1 MQKTLTR
8 SGLDSNALKLIA
20 IAAMTAD
27 HIAWLLF
34 PGYPTDPLPI
44 ILHIISRLTC
54 PIMCFFIA
62 EGYHYTRDIKKY
74 TARLFVFAVISH
86 FAYIFASNDFAD
98 WHSFIPFYY
107 GNILNQTSVIWSLAW
122 GLVLLRIADNSKIK
136 MPAKVILTLLICAVA
151 LPADWSCIASLS
163 VLSIGTNRGEPK
175 KQIAWSM
182 LWAAVYAVV
191 YFFAIDKIYG
201 LIQLCVALAIP
212 LLFLYNGKRG
222 RSPKI
227 NRFMK
232 WLFYAYYPLHLLV
245 IGLIREFVR

>member
-8 SGLDSNALKLIA
+8 SGLDSNMLKLIA

-44 ILHIISRLTC
+44 ILHIIGRLTC

-62 EGYHYTRDIKKY
+62 EGYHYTRNIKKY
-74 TARLFVFAVISH
+74 TARLFVFAMISH
-86 FAYIFASNDFAD
+86 FAYIFASNDFVD

-136 MPAKVILTLLICAVA
+136 
-151 LPADWSCIASLS
+151 
-163 VLSIGTNRGEPK
+163 
-175 KQIAWSM
+175 M

-222 RSPKI
+222 RNHKI

-245 IGLIREFVR
+245 IGIIRELVR

>member
-8 SGLDSNALKLIA
+8 SGLDSNMLKLIA

-44 ILHIISRLTC
+44 ILHIIGRLTC

-107 GNILNQTSVIWSLAW
+107 GNILNQTSVIWALLG
-122 GLVLLRIADNSKIK
+122 GLLMLRVNDLDCSALQKTALILLLCL
-136 MPAKVILTLLICAVA
+136 VT
-151 LPADWSCIASLS
+151 LPADWSCIAPLCI
-163 VLSIGTNRGEPK
+163 LSIGANRGNPGA
-175 KQIAWSM
+175 QLRWCLFYVS
-182 LWAAVYAVV
+182 LYVAVYCLSLNVW
-191 YFFAIDKIYG
+191 YG
-201 LIQLCVALAIP
+201 LLQLCVFLSVP
-212 LLFLYNGKRG
+212 LLRLYDGTRG
-222 RSPKI
+222 RSATLD
-227 NRFMK
+227 RVMK
-232 WLFYAYYPLHLLV
+232 PLFYAYYPLHLIVLC
-245 IGLIREFVR
+245 LLFRFL

>member
-8 SGLDSNALKLIA
+8 SGLDSNMLKLIA

-44 ILHIISRLTC
+44 ILHIIGRLTC
-54 PIMCFFIA
+54 PIMCFFVA

-122 GLVLLRIADNSKIK
+122 GLVLLRIADNNRIK

-175 KQIAWSM
+175 S
-182 LWAAVYAVV
+182 
-191 YFFAIDKIYG
+191 
-201 LIQLCVALAIP
+201 
-212 LLFLYNGKRG
+212 R
-222 RSPKI
+222 
-227 NRFMK
+227 
-232 WLFYAYYPLHLLV
+232 
-245 IGLIREFVR
+245 

>member
-8 SGLDSNALKLIA
+8 SGLDSNMLKLIA

-44 ILHIISRLTC
+44 ILHIIGRLTC

-62 EGYHYTRDIKKY
+62 EGYHYTRNIKKY

-107 GNILNQTSVIWSLAW
+107 GNILNQDERHMVARMGTSPA
-122 GLVLLRIADNSKIK
+122 ANSRQQQ
-136 MPAKVILTLLICAVA
+136 
-151 LPADWSCIASLS
+151 
-163 VLSIGTNRGEPK
+163 N
-175 KQIAWSM
+175 
-182 LWAAVYAVV
+182 
-191 YFFAIDKIYG
+191 
-201 LIQLCVALAIP
+201 
-212 LLFLYNGKRG
+212 
-222 RSPKI
+222 
-227 NRFMK
+227 
-232 WLFYAYYPLHLLV
+232 
-245 IGLIREFVR
+245 

>member
-1 MQKTLTR
+1 MA
-8 SGLDSNALKLIA
+8 SVPGLSDRPS
-20 IAAMTAD
+20 AD
-27 HIAWLLF
+27 NFAYHRQA
-34 PGYPTDPLPI
+34 YLPDNV
-44 ILHIISRLTC
+44 L
-54 PIMCFFIA
+54 FIA

-175 KQIAWSM
+175 SR
-182 LWAAVYAVV
+182 LP
-191 YFFAIDKIYG
+191 G
-201 LIQLCVALAIP
+201 LCSGLQSIQLYISSLSTK
-212 LLFLYNGKRG
+212 YTG
-222 RSPKI
+222 
-227 NRFMK
+227 
-232 WLFYAYYPLHLLV
+232 
-245 IGLIREFVR
+245 

>member
-1 MQKTLTR
+1 MPKVSTYR
-8 SGLDSNALKLIA
+8 RLDSNMLKFIA

-44 ILHIISRLTC
+44 ILHIIGRLTC

-62 EGYHYTRDIKKY
+62 EGYHYTRDVKKY

-86 FAYIFASNDFAD
+86 FAYLFASNDFVD
-98 WHSFIPFYY
+98 WHSFVPFYY

-122 GLVLLRIADNSKIK
+122 GLVLLRVANNGKIG
-136 MPAKVILTLLICAVA
+136 MPAKVILTLLICVVA
-151 LPADWSCIASLS
+151 LPSDWSCIASLC
-163 VLSIGTNRGEPK
+163 VMSIGMNRGEPK
-175 KQIAWSM
+175 KQIAWCM

-191 YFFAIDKIYG
+191 YFFAIDRIYG

-222 RSPKI
+222 KSQKI
-227 NRFMK
+227 NGFMK
-232 WLFYAYYPLHLLV
+232 WLFYLYYPLHLLV
-245 IGLIREFVR
+245 IGLVREFIR